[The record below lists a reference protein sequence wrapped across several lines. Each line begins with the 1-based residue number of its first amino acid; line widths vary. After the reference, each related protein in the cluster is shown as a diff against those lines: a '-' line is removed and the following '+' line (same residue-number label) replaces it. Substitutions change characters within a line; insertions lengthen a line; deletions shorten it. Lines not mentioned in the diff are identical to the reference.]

1 MPFFSSFT
9 GSFTGGR
16 RTVAGGGGGGGA
28 FGLSATFDATGS
40 FAEGFTINRYGSR
53 LYLKNG
59 AVSNIKQIDLT
70 TEYDLTTAT
79 DNGVE
84 KTFTDAGSQGAIKM
98 DASGQQVYII
108 DDDSGTLRSY
118 LMNPPYDISA
128 AGSTAY
134 QTYSV
139 NGLAFDFSDD
149 RNKLITING
158 STITEHSMTTNG
170 RIDTASAT
178 GNTFVVPG
186 IGSSWGIAY
195 TPDGSQIWV
204 VDSNTDNI
212 TKIDLATRYDLSTA
226 TLGDSIDIS
235 SITGQPQG
243 LEFSLDGSKVYFM
256 NSSLSVLEYD
266 SGYTNTYLATQ
277 LKQVW
282 SNYAGSPAGSSIS
295 AGTNITNSQALFIDP
310 NYEHYIALR
319 SSRMDYW
326 QMSPPGSFGALNT
339 SDPSYGFVNNGVSKT
354 ATAIWFSADGLRA
367 WTAGVDN
374 PYKVLVEYSLTS
386 AYDLS
391 TATEVQSK
399 SLTYVAGTIYNIQ
412 FYNNGSNLLIAR
424 EWVGNSDVFS
434 ERAGWEYY
442 SLSTPYDIST
452 VSFVEKKYYPNSA
465 NGEEFYQEQY
475 RSIAINSDGTKVIGA
490 AENNSVLH
498 FSTLST
504 PYDISTA
511 TFDKRFDFSAG
522 GFPTSGD
529 IKGLHLDASLTKFY
543 AQINTALFEFDIDNW
558 T

>member
-9 GSFTGGR
+9 GSFAGGR
-16 RTVAGGGGGGGA
+16 RTVAGGGGGGA
-28 FGLSATFDATGS
+28 FGLSATYTIGIPGF

-59 AVSNIKQIDLT
+59 AASNIKQIDLT

-79 DNGVE
+79 NNGVE

-98 DASGQQVYII
+98 SHDGGYIYII
-108 DDDSGTLRSY
+108 DDDTGTLRSY
-118 LMNPPYDISA
+118 SMNPPYDISA
-128 AGSTAY
+128 AGSTATH
-134 QTYSV
+134 TYSV

-149 RNKLITING
+149 RSKLITINS
-158 STITEHSMTTNG
+158 STITEHSMSSVG
-170 RIDTASAT
+170 RINTASAT

-186 IGSSWGIAY
+186 IGGSWGIAY

-256 NSSLSVLEYD
+256 NSSISVLEYD

-282 SNYAGSPAGSSIS
+282 SNYSGSPPGSSIS
-295 AGTNITNSQALFIDP
+295 AGTTITNSVSLFIDP
-310 NYEHYIALR
+310 GYEHYIGVRTSQL
-319 SSRMDYW
+319 DYW
-326 QMSPPGSFGALNT
+326 QMSPAGSFGALNT
-339 SDPSYGFVNNGVSKT
+339 SDSSYGTFSTSSKN
-354 ATAIWFSADGLRA
+354 AQAITFSSDGLRA
-367 WTAGVDN
+367 WTCSGGSVK
-374 PYKVLVEYSLTS
+374 PLVEYSFTN

-391 TATEVQSK
+391 TATEVQSIN
-399 SLTYVAGTIYNIQ
+399 LTPTVGNVRAIQ
-412 FYNNGSNLLIAR
+412 FYNNGSNLVIAR
-424 EWVGNSDVFS
+424 ESIGQNDTFPTY
-434 ERAGWEYY
+434 AGWEYY
-442 SLSTPYDIST
+442 SLSTAYDIST
-452 VSFVEKKYYPNSA
+452 ASYIEKKYYPNSA
-465 NGEEFYQEQY
+465 NGEEFYQATVNAVAFSQ
-475 RSIAINSDGTKVIGA
+475 DGTKVLVAGIDSSRHIQFINLA
-490 AENNSVLH
+490 
-498 FSTLST
+498 T

-511 TFDKRFDFSAG
+511 TNNKTFDFSLG
-522 GFPTSGD
+522 GFPTSGP
-529 IKGLHLDASLTKFY
+529 INGLHLDDSLTKFY